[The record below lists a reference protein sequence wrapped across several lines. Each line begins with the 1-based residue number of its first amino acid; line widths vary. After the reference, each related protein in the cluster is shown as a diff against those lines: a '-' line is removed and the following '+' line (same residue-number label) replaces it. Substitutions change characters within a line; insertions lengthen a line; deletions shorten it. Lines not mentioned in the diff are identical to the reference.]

1 MSTPNVFDVVFD
13 GPPGPNAQGHHC
25 NFVEVEDATGASIR
39 VGKWIDRG
47 DGLWALRIQRLSEW
61 TRFRRYLYILAFRLG
76 GITVTPACGDR
87 RITTQPFFNATGNDS
102 DWHEM
107 FERSMAT

>member
-25 NFVEVEDATGASIR
+25 NFVEVEDATGASIS

-61 TRFRRYLYILAFRLG
+61 TRFRRYLIILEFRLLR
-76 GITVTPACGDR
+76 GIKVAPACGDR
-87 RITTQPFFNATGNDS
+87 RITTQPFFNATGGVYG
-102 DWHEM
+102 WHEM
-107 FERSMAT
+107 FQR